1 MTYKSELQLFFHP
14 QSFKRSDGDEKEHS
28 NGPIRLTYTADT
40 NKKPLTT
47 TLRFFLQ
54 LLRASLHG
62 IPQCTTKISELLAFV
77 SNGWAS
83 AAQAAECERRLNLEA
98 LTESRIVSDEQLAI
112 TSSILLTKVR
122 SKVRATFELD
132 VRVDE
137 DLQVQCKVK
146 PGVEVVYG
154 EQYNEKNMT
163 EFLRTL
169 VGDSMEGWDHALRQM
184 RQKLIA
190 RGAKGARK

>member
-1 MTYKSELQLFFHP
+1 MSYKAELQLFFHP
-14 QSFKRSDGDEKEHS
+14 QSFKRSDDDGEEAP
-28 NGPIRLTYTADT
+28 NGPIRLTYIADT

-62 IPQCTTKISELLAFV
+62 IPQCTTKISDLLAFV
-77 SNGWAS
+77 SNGWAT

-112 TSSILLTKVR
+112 TSSVLLTKVR

-132 VRVDE
+132 VHVDE
-137 DLQVQCKVK
+137 DLKVQCAVK
-146 PGVEVVYG
+146 PSVEVVYG

-169 VGDSMEGWDHALRQM
+169 VGDGVEGWDLALRQM

>member
-1 MTYKSELQLFFHP
+1 MAYKSELQLFFHP
-14 QSFKRSDGDEKEHS
+14 QSFKQPTHDGEQP
-28 NGPIRLTYTADT
+28 NAPIRLTYIADT

-54 LLRASLHG
+54 LLRATLHG
-62 IPQCTTKISELLAFV
+62 IPQCTTKISNLLAFV
-77 SNGWAS
+77 SNGWAT
-83 AAQAAECERRLNLEA
+83 AAHAAESERRLNLEA
-98 LTESRIVSDEQLAI
+98 LTESRIVSDERLAI
-112 TSSILLTKVR
+112 ASNLLLSKVR
-122 SKVRATFELD
+122 SKVRATFELA
-132 VRVDE
+132 VHVDE
-137 DLQVQCKVK
+137 QLKVQCNVK
-146 PGVEVVYG
+146 PRVEVVYG

-169 VGDSMEGWDHALRQM
+169 VAGGVEDWDHALRQM